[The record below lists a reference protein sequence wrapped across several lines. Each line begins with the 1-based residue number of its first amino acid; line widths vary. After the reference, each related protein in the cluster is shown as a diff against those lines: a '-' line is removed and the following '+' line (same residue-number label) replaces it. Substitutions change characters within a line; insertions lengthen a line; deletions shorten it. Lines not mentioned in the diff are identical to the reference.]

1 MIKKWNNLD
10 EAVAF
15 AISFAFMVYTYDDIA
30 LYDNYERCPHCPKK
44 VQIKDFLAPKR
55 NCKKEFAILSSLDYG
70 VSISI
75 KEQLIEN
82 FDISENDF
90 RPVKTKAGE
99 IVYYQITPQ
108 HIMKPI
114 ASVNPWEPHPQCS
127 ICGSVWHTT
136 KEMENGKGEEYYHI
150 TEEALADLKDINV
163 TYERLEC
170 FYPLNIVSRRVFDYL
185 IERYPRIR
193 FKPLFLKRNTG
204 DVSVC
209 SN

>member
-1 MIKKWNNLD
+1 M
-10 EAVAF
+10 
-15 AISFAFMVYTYDDIA
+15 
-30 LYDNYERCPHCPKK
+30 
-44 VQIKDFLAPKR
+44 
-55 NCKKEFAILSSLDYG
+55 KEFAILSSYDYG

-114 ASVNPWEPHPQCS
+114 ASVNPWKPHPQCRV
-127 ICGSVWHTT
+127 CGSVWHTT
-136 KEMENGKGEEYYHI
+136 KEMENEKGEEYYHI

-163 TYERLEC
+163 TYERLER

-185 IERYPRIR
+185 IEKYPRMR
-193 FKPLFLKRNTG
+193 FKPLFLKN
-204 DVSVC
+204 
-209 SN
+209 